1 MRLFSKS
8 RLAVSMVSVALA
20 AAVLLT
26 GCGDDS
32 GGNPGG
38 DTGGGDTGTVEPA
51 PEPEPEPTP
60 EPEPEPEPEPVEE
73 APETPAN
80 PGESVT
86 SKSGMEMKVY
96 TEEEGNKVNTVEVK
110 GDESKV
116 YAPFNFEVKNTSD
129 KAVDLKEQTQTA
141 TQKARNLIATFAT
154 DEENDPYADMFDGS
168 KMAVNF
174 KISLDGKSIKKSDT
188 ACVIQV
194 YDKDGNEKSGTILE
208 PGERAEFKVVVKV
221 SAEWADSE
229 KPIKVEYTMPA
240 QEDSTAKPVAYSF
253 AVTADGSKPNYTAFP
268 TISMLE
274 GYNRVYK
281 SVKATVNGQDGYLV
295 VFEVSAENTTSGKY
309 HTRNT
314 VSELG
319 GIDLWT
325 ALDGVAADSV
335 MNGNAAQNIKAEVT
349 TNQDQVLTKDVIT
362 AVDADNEAMAVM
374 QTSNVCAY
382 VFVPSTEG
390 QWTQIRFEINGEFFD
405 YAFKQTPVE
414 ETPEEKPAAPQK
426 EQLKVTAKPEAPQ
439 AVKAE
444 TSAVNGYVVSQQIMI
459 ENISNQAVTLDGF
472 VTYEQFMSIVQGVAQ
487 RYAPAM
493 QEEYDEAEAEIAA
506 RTDLTDEQK
515 EELLNQTENEI
526 NMKYMD
532 PIARDAYQV
541 AKLYR
546 NQNVQVASTGDA
558 WAVTVFAEAE
568 SNTVLNPGE
577 RASVMVLVYSS
588 NQSNLLGMYHGKQLF
603 RIEENILANAQ
614 NLKDAMSG
622 GSGSET
628 PDEDEKDDWTQKEDD
643 DKETYTKYPT
653 YFIDSV
659 SYSASKMGDDAPC
672 DITFEA
678 NEGTVRN
685 TTKEMVDFGN
695 PMSRFLMQNQHIDA
709 SLLFPE
715 ANPNQYVGDRM
726 LIKITFSNGESYSAR
741 CVTAVSTATG
751 TLDAGAAAKIIVAA
765 KLQTKEWISDMTRV
779 ELYDISSGA
788 PYCVFRS
795 VRQTYSGYSAA
806 PQKLYNELRPVQ

>member
-1 MRLFSKS
+1 
-8 RLAVSMVSVALA
+8 
-20 AAVLLT
+20 
-26 GCGDDS
+26 
-32 GGNPGG
+32 
-38 DTGGGDTGTVEPA
+38 
-51 PEPEPEPTP
+51 
-60 EPEPEPEPEPVEE
+60 
-73 APETPAN
+73 
-80 PGESVT
+80 
-86 SKSGMEMKVY
+86 
-96 TEEEGNKVNTVEVK
+96 
-110 GDESKV
+110 
-116 YAPFNFEVKNTSD
+116 
-129 KAVDLKEQTQTA
+129 
-141 TQKARNLIATFAT
+141 
-154 DEENDPYADMFDGS
+154 
-168 KMAVNF
+168 
-174 KISLDGKSIKKSDT
+174 
-188 ACVIQV
+188 
-194 YDKDGNEKSGTILE
+194 
-208 PGERAEFKVVVKV
+208 
-221 SAEWADSE
+221 
-229 KPIKVEYTMPA
+229 MPA

-253 AVTADGSKPNYTAFP
+253 AVTADGAKPNYTAFP

-274 GYNRVYK
+274 GYK
-281 SVKATVNGQDGYLV
+281 SVKATVDGQDGYLV

-309 HTRNT
+309 HTWNT

-325 ALDGVAADSV
+325 ALDGIAADSV
-335 MNGNAAQNIKAEVT
+335 MNGKAAQNIKAEVT
-349 TNQDQVLTKDVIT
+349 TNKDQVLTKDVIT
-362 AVDADNEAMAVM
+362 AVDADNEAMAAL

-390 QWTQIRFEINGEFFD
+390 QWTQIRFEINGKFFD

-414 ETPEEKPAAPQK
+414 ETPEEKPVAPQK

-439 AVKAE
+439 AIKAE

-459 ENISNQAVTLDGF
+459 ENISDQAVTLDGF

-487 RYAPAM
+487 RYVPAM

-515 EELLNQTENEI
+515 KELLNQTENEI
-526 NMKYMD
+526 SMKYMD

-568 SNTVLNPGE
+568 SSTVLNPGE

-614 NLKDAMSG
+614 NLKDSMSG

-628 PDEDEKDDWTQKEDD
+628 PEEKEDWTQKEDD

-685 TTKEMVDFGN
+685 TTKETVDFRN
-695 PMSRFLMQNQHIDA
+695 PMSRFPMEKGNIDEK
-709 SLLFPE
+709 LLFPE
-715 ANPNQYVGDRM
+715 ENPKQYIGNRM
-726 LIKITFSNGESYSAR
+726 LLKVTFSNGKSYSAP

-751 TLDAGAAAKIIVAA
+751 KLDAGAAAKIIVAA
-765 KLQTKEWISDMTRV
+765 KLQTKEWVSDMTRV
-779 ELYDISSGA
+779 ELYDVSGSA

-795 VRQTYSGYSAA
+795 IYSGYSAA

>member
-38 DTGGGDTGTVEPA
+38 DTGGGDTGTAEPA
-51 PEPEPEPTP
+51 PDP

-96 TEEEGNKVNTVEVK
+96 TEEEGNKVNTVKVK
-110 GDESKV
+110 DDESKV

-141 TQKARNLIATFAT
+141 TQKAQNLIATFAA

-174 KISLDGKSIKKSDT
+174 KISLEGKNIKKSDT

-208 PGERAEFKVVVKV
+208 PGESAKFKVVVKV
-221 SAEWADSE
+221 SAEWADSK

-253 AVTADGSKPNYTAFP
+253 AVTADGAKPNYTAFP

-274 GYNRVYK
+274 GYK
-281 SVKATVNGQDGYLV
+281 SVKATVDGQDGYLV

-309 HTRNT
+309 HTWNT

-325 ALDGVAADSV
+325 ALDGIAADSV
-335 MNGNAAQNIKAEVT
+335 MNGKAAQNIKAEVT
-349 TNQDQVLTKDVIT
+349 TNKDQVLTKDVIT
-362 AVDADNEAMAVM
+362 AVDADNEAMAAL

-390 QWTQIRFEINGEFFD
+390 QWTQIRFEINGKFFD

-414 ETPEEKPAAPQK
+414 ETPEEKPVAPQK

-439 AVKAE
+439 AIKAE

-459 ENISNQAVTLDGF
+459 ENISDQAVTLDGF

-487 RYAPAM
+487 RYVPAM

-506 RTDLTDEQK
+506 RTDLTDEEK
-515 EELLNQTENEI
+515 EKLLNQTENEI
-526 NMKYMD
+526 SMKYMD

-558 WAVTVFAEAE
+558 WAVTIFAEAE
-568 SNTVLNPGE
+568 SSTVLNPGE
-577 RASVMVLVYSS
+577 RANVMVLVYSS

-614 NLKDAMSG
+614 NLKDSMSG

-628 PDEDEKDDWTQKEDD
+628 PDEGEKEDWTQKEDD

-653 YFIDSV
+653 YFIDYAAYNYV
-659 SYSASKMGDDAPC
+659 QDADGSC
-672 DITFEA
+672 RIVIEVTT
-678 NEGTVRN
+678 GLVRN
-685 TTKEMVDFGN
+685 TTGKTVDFKN
-695 PMSRFLMQNQHIDA
+695 PMSRFPVEKGNIDEK
-709 SLLFPE
+709 LLFPE
-715 ANPNQYVGDRM
+715 ANPNQYVGNRM
-726 LIKITFSNGESYSAR
+726 LLKVTCSNGESYSAP
-741 CVTAVSTATG
+741 CVTAVGTATG
-751 TLDAGAAAKIIVAA
+751 TLEAGAASKIIVAGNVPVKDWGINVA
-765 KLQTKEWISDMTRV
+765 RV
-779 ELYDISSGA
+779 ELYDVSSGA

-795 VRQTYSGYSAA
+795 TYGGYSAA